1 MLSPALKR
9 KNVASF
15 VLLALASTCIWLTL
29 TVKAG
34 PEEWVATSPMRV
46 EMKSTADWARIMF
59 DDANGTNTNGLRLVS
74 VLGYGWV
81 MGNDE
86 DDVIDVGVDLTW
98 YDILYEGEAV
108 SKTGDIVAFFK
119 GNDDF
124 DYTEMYADVVLEVD
138 AAAQQVYIYLMIA
151 GKGVTTF
158 QLVNLKTGLTIW
170 RETVSG
176 DGRTMHI
183 KRYIP
188 TQNFLR
194 SPTVGSATVVSMMVV
209 SALILLG
216 LNLPRVKGRTWKGV
230 RELRGAR

>member
-1 MLSPALKR
+1 MKV
-9 KNVASF
+9 KNIFPVI
-15 VLLALASTCIWLTL
+15 LLTLAATCIWLTL
-29 TVKAG
+29 TVKVVSG
-34 PEEWVATSPMRV
+34 DWLTTSPIRV
-46 EMKSTADWARIMF
+46 EMKSTADWGRIMF
-59 DDANGTNTNGLRLVS
+59 DDANGTNTNGIRLVS
-74 VLGYGWV
+74 VLGYGWI

-119 GNDDF
+119 GNEDF
-124 DYTEMYADVVLEVD
+124 DYTEMYADVILEVD
-138 AAAQQVYIYLMIA
+138 GGSQQVYMYLMIA

-158 QLVNLKTGLTIW
+158 QLVNLKTGLPVW

-183 KRYIP
+183 KRYVP

-194 SPTVGSATVVSMMVV
+194 TPTVGSATVVSMMVV

-216 LNLPRVKGRTWKGV
+216 LNLPRVKGRFRKGFKPS
-230 RELRGAR
+230 EAR